1 MIFPSPTRDDLNST
15 EIDDDGLEEES
26 NDHDDNKEDNDHDEG
41 DCDNEDSG
49 LREFAARLRD
59 QGERDIPPHLQP
71 LQLEARC
78 SNFKSHCDDIRSDMA
93 TSSSSTG

>member
-1 MIFPSPTRDDLNST
+1 MSPTKDHLNAT
-15 EIDDDGLEEES
+15 EIADDGLEEES
-26 NDHDDNKEDNDHDEG
+26 NDQDDKGDDNNDDEG
-41 DCDNEDSG
+41 GSDNEDSG

-78 SNFKSHCDDIRSDMA
+78 SNFKSHSDEMRSDVA